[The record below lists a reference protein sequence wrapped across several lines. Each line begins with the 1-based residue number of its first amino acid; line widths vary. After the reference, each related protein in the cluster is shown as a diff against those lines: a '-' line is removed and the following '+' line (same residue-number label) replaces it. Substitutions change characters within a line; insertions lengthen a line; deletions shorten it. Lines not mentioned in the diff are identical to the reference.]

1 MQNDDLQSDWKS
13 WWQVLSTSALLVFS
27 YFTMWLVSENHGF
40 WWSMS
45 LLPITTL
52 LTTRTFV
59 LYHDCIHNN
68 LFSFWKVNQAVGNFM
83 SHFTLTPNISWG
95 GNHLHHHSHFG
106 KLAATGRGD
115 IPFATPRQYRKLGK
129 WDKWVA
135 RMLRT
140 PLMPFVFGG
149 VYHYQMREPIW
160 KERCEFTGTSN
171 HKKDYVISDTRQ
183 SFVIQL
189 VVLTAMAFFSPTILA
204 GFLLSV
210 YGFWVI
216 GFFTFYIQH
225 QHEGT
230 VWAAS
235 KDWDHAESALRGSS
249 YVKLNPVLEYFF
261 ASINYHHVH
270 HWNSSIPN
278 YSLKKV
284 HEEKFKDDDR
294 IYVIDSAKKFFEC
307 FDNKMWDPKEKVW
320 IKEFPSV

>member
-1 MQNDDLQSDWKS
+1 MQNENLQSDFKA
-13 WWQVLSTSALLVFS
+13 WWQIVTTSFLLFSTYFVMWLLSDNYGFLYSLALLPLS
-27 YFTMWLVSENHGF
+27 A
-40 WWSMS
+40 
-45 LLPITTL
+45 L
-52 LTTRTFV
+52 LTTRAFV

-68 LFSFWKVNQAVGNFM
+68 LFSYWKVNQIVGNFM

-115 IPFATPRQYRKLGK
+115 IPFATPRQYGKLSK
-129 WDKWVA
+129 WEKWNA

-140 PLMPFVFGG
+140 PFMPFIFGA

-160 KERCEFTGTSN
+160 NKKCEFTGTSN
-171 HKKDYVISDTRQ
+171 HKTDYIISDTRK
-183 SFVIQL
+183 SFAIQATL
-189 VVLTAMAFFSPTILA
+189 LASLAIFATPVLFH
-204 GFLLSV
+204 FLLSV
-210 YGFWVI
+210 YLFWVI

-230 VWAAS
+230 VWAS
-235 KDWDHAESALRGSS
+235 KKEWDHAESALRGSS
-249 YVKLNPVLEYFF
+249 YVKLNPVFEYFF

-270 HWNSSIPN
+270 HWDSSIPN

-320 IKEFPSV
+320 IKEFPDA

>member
-1 MQNDDLQSDWKS
+1 MQNENLQSDFKA
-13 WWQVLSTSALLVFS
+13 WWQITTTSFLLFSTYFAMWLLADNYGFLSSLALLPLSALLTV
-27 YFTMWLVSENHGF
+27 
-40 WWSMS
+40 
-45 LLPITTL
+45 
-52 LTTRTFV
+52 RTFI

-68 LFSFWKVNQAVGNFM
+68 LFSYWKVNQIVGNFM

-115 IPFATPRQYRKLGK
+115 IPFATPRQYGKLSK
-129 WDKWVA
+129 WEKWTA

-140 PLMPFVFGG
+140 PFMPFIFGA

-160 KERCEFTGTSN
+160 NRKCEFTGTSN
-171 HKKDYVISDTRQ
+171 HKTDYIISDTRK
-183 SFVIQL
+183 SFGIQ
-189 VVLTAMAFFSPTILA
+189 VVLLASLAFVATPTLFH
-204 GFLLSV
+204 FLLSV
-210 YGFWVI
+210 YLFWVI

-230 VWAAS
+230 VWAS
-235 KDWDHAESALRGSS
+235 KKEWDHADSALRGSS
-249 YVKLNPVLEYFF
+249 YVKLNPVFEYFF

-270 HWNSSIPN
+270 HWDSSIPN

-294 IYVIDSAKKFFEC
+294 IYVIDSTKKFFEC

-320 IKEFPSV
+320 IKEFPNA